1 MDDFDGL
8 RFKEHRKGIGRP
20 WSQMGRK
27 NFLDLDYG
35 DDFSILDES
44 VSNINEPL
52 ETMRVQGS

>member
-44 VSNINEPL
+44 VSKMNDLL
-52 ETMRVQGS
+52 EVL